1 MRWLLAAVVVLAI
14 LPFPRVA
21 FAQEPVNGAI
31 EGQVVNQSEGGGS
44 VDDLSVSLIPMGE
57 EEGTAE
63 TSTTR
68 TDGEGRFQ
76 FSNIP
81 VESSYL
87 IRVNYMK
94 IAYYYP
100 LDSSDTEATISIEIP
115 VCDTTASDQAIRISW
130 HHVVV
135 RIQEAH
141 IMVTEVI
148 LLVNDGDRTYV
159 GSEATSFE
167 GIQGTLVLTLPPGAM
182 QFEVPEDSAE
192 DYLLVD
198 NSTVVTT
205 MVFPPG
211 EKQLLYYY
219 QMAMSESGDFTIN
232 LKADYPTDAL
242 EVMVTGEDIEV
253 SSARLVPADPVE
265 TDEGQHYVHFTGE
278 YLDRGDAIDVRLAS
292 SSGEIDWLVIV
303 LWIVGSVAVLCVAVY
318 LVRKSR
324 AQTTT
329 PAAIIQDYDR
339 EAVSPEQRL
348 LDEIVRLDHD
358 FEQGLLD
365 EETYRQRYADK
376 DARLAELKGQQET
389 ANGNE

>member
-1 MRWLLAAVVVLAI
+1 MRWLLAAVAVLVV
-14 LPFPRVA
+14 LPFPGFA
-21 FAQEPVNGAI
+21 FAQDNGTI

-44 VDDLSVSLIPMGE
+44 VADLSVSLIPVGE

-63 TSTTR
+63 TRTTR

-87 IRVNYMK
+87 VRVNYMK

-100 LDSSDTEATISIEIP
+100 LDFNDTEATISIEIP
-115 VCDTTASDQAIRISW
+115 VCDTTANDQAIRISW
-130 HHVVV
+130 RHIVV
-135 RIQEAH
+135 RIQAEYITVA
-141 IMVTEVI
+141 EVV

-167 GIQGTLVLTLPPGAM
+167 GKQGTLVFTLPPGAM

-198 NSTVVTT
+198 NMVVTT

-219 QMAMSESGDFTIN
+219 QLAASESGDSTIN

-242 EVMVTGEDIEV
+242 DVMVTGEDTEV
-253 SSARLVPADPVE
+253 SSARLVPAEPVE
-265 TDEGQHYVHFTGE
+265 TDDGQHYVHFTGE
-278 YLDRGDAIDVRLAS
+278 YLDRGDAIDIRLAS
-292 SSGEIDWLVIV
+292 SSGGSGTLAIV
-303 LWIVGSVAVLCVAVY
+303 LWIVGAVVVLCLAAY

-329 PAAIIQDYDR
+329 PAATIRAYDR

-348 LDEIVRLDHD
+348 LDEIVRLDRD

-376 DARLAELKGQQET
+376 DARLAELKKHEGT

>member
-1 MRWLLAAVVVLAI
+1 MRWLLAAVAVLAV
-14 LPFPRVA
+14 LPFPGVA
-21 FAQEPVNGAI
+21 FAQEPANGTI

-44 VDDLSVSLIPMGE
+44 VADLSVSLISGGE
-57 EEGTAE
+57 EEGAAE
-63 TSTTR
+63 TRTAR

-87 IRVNYMK
+87 VRVDYMK

-100 LDSSDTEATISIEIP
+100 LDFSDTETTISIEIP
-115 VCDTTASDQAIRISW
+115 VCDTTASDQAIRIAW

-135 RIQEAH
+135 RIQEED
-141 IMVTEVI
+141 ISVTEVI

-167 GIQGTLVLTLPPGAM
+167 GKQGTLVFTMPPGAM

-198 NSTVVTT
+198 NMVVTT

-219 QMAMSESGDFTIN
+219 QLATSESGDFTIN
-232 LKADYPTDAL
+232 LKADYPTDAMD
-242 EVMVTGEDIEV
+242 VMVTGEDTEV

-265 TDEGQHYVHFTGE
+265 TDDGQHYVHFTGE
-278 YLDRGDAIDVRLAS
+278 YLDRGDAIDIRLAR
-292 SSGEIDWLVIV
+292 SSGGSGMLAIV
-303 LWIVGSVAVLCVAVY
+303 LWIVGAVVVLCMLVY
-318 LVRKSR
+318 LVRRSR
-324 AQTTT
+324 AQAKT

-348 LDEIVRLDHD
+348 LDEIVRLDRD

-376 DARLAELKGQQET
+376 DARLAELKKHEGT

>member
-1 MRWLLAAVVVLAI
+1 MRWLLAAVAVLAI
-14 LPFPRVA
+14 LPFPGIA
-21 FAQEPVNGAI
+21 FAQEQVDGTI

-44 VDDLSVSLIPMGE
+44 VVDLSVSLISGGE
-57 EEGTAE
+57 EEGAAE
-63 TSTTR
+63 TRTAR

-87 IRVNYMK
+87 VRVDYMK

-100 LDSSDTEATISIEIP
+100 LDFSDTETTISIEIP
-115 VCDTTASDQAIRISW
+115 VCDTTASDQAIRIAW
-130 HHVVV
+130 HHIVV
-135 RIQEAH
+135 RIQEED
-141 IMVTEVI
+141 ISVTEVI
-148 LLVNDGDRTYV
+148 LLVNDGDRTCV

-167 GIQGTLVLTLPPGAM
+167 GKQGTLVFTMPPGAM

-198 NSTVVTT
+198 NMVVTT

-219 QMAMSESGDFTIN
+219 QLATSESGDFTIN
-232 LKADYPTDAL
+232 LKADYPTDAMD
-242 EVMVTGEDIEV
+242 VMVTGEDTEV

-265 TDEGQHYVHFTGE
+265 TDDGQHYVHFTGE
-278 YLDRGDAIDVRLAS
+278 YLDRGDAIDIRLAS
-292 SSGEIDWLVIV
+292 SSGGSGMLAIV
-303 LWIVGSVAVLCVAVY
+303 LWIVGAVVVLCMLVY
-318 LVRKSR
+318 LVRRSR
-324 AQTTT
+324 AQAKT

-348 LDEIVRLDHD
+348 LDEIVRLDRD

-365 EETYRQRYADK
+365 EETYRQRYADN
-376 DARLAELKGQQET
+376 DARLAELKKHEGT

>member
-1 MRWLLAAVVVLAI
+1 MRWLLAAVAVLAI
-14 LPFPRVA
+14 LPFPGVA
-21 FAQEPVNGAI
+21 FAQEPANGTI

-44 VDDLSVSLIPMGE
+44 MDDLSVSLIPVGE
-57 EEGTAE
+57 EEGTAQ
-63 TSTTR
+63 TRTTR
-68 TDGEGRFQ
+68 TDGEGRFR

-81 VESSYL
+81 VESNYL
-87 IRVNYMK
+87 VRVNYMK

-100 LDSSDTEATISIEIP
+100 LEFSDTEATISIEIP
-115 VCDTTASDQAIRISW
+115 VCDTTASDQAIRIAW

-135 RIQEAH
+135 RIQKDD
-141 IMVTEVI
+141 IIISEVI

-167 GIQGTLVLTLPPGAM
+167 GEQGTLVFTLPPGAM
-182 QFEVPEDSAE
+182 RFEVPEDSTE

-198 NSTVVTT
+198 NMVVTT

-219 QMAMSESGDFTIN
+219 QLATSEEGDFTIN

-242 EVMVTGEDIEV
+242 EVMVTGDDIEA

-265 TDEGQHYVHFTGE
+265 TDDGQHYVHFTGE
-278 YLDRGDAIDVRLAS
+278 YLDRGDATDIRLSS
-292 SSGEIDWLVIV
+292 SSGESGTLGVV
-303 LWIVGSVAVLCVAVY
+303 LWIVGAVVALCLAVY
-318 LVRKSR
+318 LARKSR

-339 EAVSPEQRL
+339 EVVSPEQRL
-348 LDEIVRLDHD
+348 LDEIAQLDRD
-358 FEQGLLD
+358 FEQGLLN
-365 EETYRQRYADK
+365 EKTYRQRYADK
-376 DARLAELKGQQET
+376 DARLVELKIHEGT

>member
-1 MRWLLAAVVVLAI
+1 MRWLLAAVAVLAI
-14 LPFPRVA
+14 LPFPGIA
-21 FAQEPVNGAI
+21 FAQEQVDGTI

-44 VDDLSVSLIPMGE
+44 VVDLSVSLISGGE
-57 EEGTAE
+57 EEGAAE
-63 TSTTR
+63 TRTAR

-87 IRVNYMK
+87 VRVDYMK

-100 LDSSDTEATISIEIP
+100 LDFSDTETTISIEIP
-115 VCDTTASDQAIRISW
+115 VCDTTASDQAIRIAW
-130 HHVVV
+130 HHIVV
-135 RIQEAH
+135 RIQEED
-141 IMVTEVI
+141 ISVTEVI

-167 GIQGTLVLTLPPGAM
+167 GKQGTLVFTMPPGAM

-198 NSTVVTT
+198 NMVVTT

-219 QMAMSESGDFTIN
+219 QLATSESGDFTIN
-232 LKADYPTDAL
+232 LKADYPTDAMD
-242 EVMVTGEDIEV
+242 VMVTGEDTEV
-253 SSARLVPADPVE
+253 SSARLAPADPVE
-265 TDEGQHYVHFTGE
+265 TDDGQHYVHFTGE
-278 YLDRGDAIDVRLAS
+278 YLDRGDAIDIRLAR
-292 SSGEIDWLVIV
+292 SSGGSGMLAIV
-303 LWIVGSVAVLCVAVY
+303 LWIVGAVVVLCMLVY
-318 LVRKSR
+318 LVRRSR
-324 AQTTT
+324 AQAKT

-348 LDEIVRLDHD
+348 LDEIVRLDRD

-365 EETYRQRYADK
+365 EETYRQRYADN
-376 DARLAELKGQQET
+376 DARLAELKKHEGT

>member
-1 MRWLLAAVVVLAI
+1 MRWLLAAVAVLAI
-14 LPFPRVA
+14 LPFPGIA
-21 FAQEPVNGAI
+21 FAQEQVDGTI

-44 VDDLSVSLIPMGE
+44 VIDLSVSLISGGQE
-57 EEGTAE
+57 AGAAE
-63 TSTTR
+63 TRTAR

-87 IRVNYMK
+87 VRVDYMK

-100 LDSSDTEATISIEIP
+100 LDFSDTETTISIEIP
-115 VCDTTASDQAIRISW
+115 VCDTTASDQAIRIAW
-130 HHVVV
+130 HHIVV
-135 RIQEAH
+135 RIQEED
-141 IMVTEVI
+141 ISVTEVI
-148 LLVNDGDRTYV
+148 LLVNDGDRTCV

-167 GIQGTLVLTLPPGAM
+167 GKQGTLVFTLPPGVI

-198 NSTVVTT
+198 NSMVVTT

-219 QMAMSESGDFTIN
+219 RLATSESGDFTIN

-242 EVMVTGEDIEV
+242 DVMVTGEDTEV
-253 SSARLVPADPVE
+253 SSARLTPADPVE
-265 TDEGQHYVHFTGE
+265 TDDGQHYVHFTGE
-278 YLDRGDAIDVRLAS
+278 YLDRGDAIDIRLAR
-292 SSGEIDWLVIV
+292 SSGGSGMLAIV
-303 LWIVGSVAVLCVAVY
+303 LWIVGAVVVLCMLVY
-318 LVRKSR
+318 LVRRSR
-324 AQTTT
+324 AQAKT

-348 LDEIVRLDHD
+348 LDEIVRLDRD
-358 FEQGLLD
+358 YEQGLLD
-365 EETYRQRYADK
+365 EETYRQRYADN
-376 DARLAELKGQQET
+376 DARLAELKKHEGT

>member
-1 MRWLLAAVVVLAI
+1 
-14 LPFPRVA
+14 
-21 FAQEPVNGAI
+21 
-31 EGQVVNQSEGGGS
+31 
-44 VDDLSVSLIPMGE
+44 
-57 EEGTAE
+57 
-63 TSTTR
+63 
-68 TDGEGRFQ
+68 
-76 FSNIP
+76 
-81 VESSYL
+81 
-87 IRVNYMK
+87 
-94 IAYYYP
+94 
-100 LDSSDTEATISIEIP
+100 
-115 VCDTTASDQAIRISW
+115 
-130 HHVVV
+130 
-135 RIQEAH
+135 
-141 IMVTEVI
+141 
-148 LLVNDGDRTYV
+148 LVNDGDRTYV

-167 GIQGTLVLTLPPGAM
+167 GKQGTLVFTLPPGAM
-182 QFEVPEDSAE
+182 QFDVPEDSTE

-198 NSTVVTT
+198 NMVVTT

-219 QMAMSESGDFTIN
+219 RLATSESGDFTIN

-265 TDEGQHYVHFTGE
+265 TDDGQHYVHFTGE
-278 YLDRGDAIDVRLAS
+278 YLDRGDAIDIRLAS
-292 SSGEIDWLVIV
+292 SSGGSGTLAIV
-303 LWIVGSVAVLCVAVY
+303 LWIVGAVVVLCLAAY

-329 PAAIIQDYDR
+329 PAATIRAYDR

-348 LDEIVRLDHD
+348 LDEIVRLDRD

-376 DARLAELKGQQET
+376 DARLAELKKHEGT

>member
-1 MRWLLAAVVVLAI
+1 MRWLLAAVAVLAI
-14 LPFPRVA
+14 LPFPGIA
-21 FAQEPVNGAI
+21 FAQEQVDGTI

-44 VDDLSVSLIPMGE
+44 VVDLSVSLISGGE
-57 EEGTAE
+57 EEGAAE
-63 TSTTR
+63 TRTAR

-87 IRVNYMK
+87 VRVDYMK

-100 LDSSDTEATISIEIP
+100 LEFGDTETTISIEIP
-115 VCDTTASDQAIRISW
+115 VCDTMASDQAIRISW

-135 RIQEAH
+135 RIQAEY
-141 IMVTEVI
+141 ITVTEVI

-167 GIQGTLVLTLPPGAM
+167 GKQGTLVFTLPPGAM

-198 NSTVVTT
+198 NMVVTT

-219 QMAMSESGDFTIN
+219 QLATSESGDFTIN
-232 LKADYPTDAL
+232 LKADYPTDAMD
-242 EVMVTGEDIEV
+242 VMVTGEDTEV
-253 SSARLVPADPVE
+253 SSARLAPADPVE
-265 TDEGQHYVHFTGE
+265 TDDGQHYVHFTGE
-278 YLDRGDAIDVRLAS
+278 YLDRGDAIDIRLAR
-292 SSGEIDWLVIV
+292 SSGGSGMLAIV
-303 LWIVGSVAVLCVAVY
+303 LWIVGAVVVLCMLVY
-318 LVRKSR
+318 LVRRSR
-324 AQTTT
+324 AQAKT

-348 LDEIVRLDHD
+348 LDEIVRLDRD

-365 EETYRQRYADK
+365 EETYRQRYADN
-376 DARLAELKGQQET
+376 DARLAELKKHEGT

>member
-14 LPFPRVA
+14 LPFPGFA
-21 FAQEPVNGAI
+21 FAQDNGAI

-44 VDDLSVSLIPMGE
+44 VADLSVSLIPVVE
-57 EEGTAE
+57 EEETAE
-63 TSTTR
+63 TRTTR

-76 FSNIP
+76 FSDIP

-87 IRVNYMK
+87 VRVNYMK

-100 LDSSDTEATISIEIP
+100 LEFSDTEATISIEIP
-115 VCDTTASDQAIRISW
+115 VCDTTTSEQAIRIAW
-130 HHVVV
+130 HHIVG
-135 RIQEAH
+135 RIQAEH
-141 IMVTEVI
+141 IIVTEVI

-159 GSEATSFE
+159 GSEVTSFE
-167 GIQGTLVLTLPPGAM
+167 GIQGTLVFTLPAGAI

-192 DYLLVD
+192 DYLLID
-198 NSTVVTT
+198 NMVVTT

-219 QMAMSESGDFTIN
+219 QLAMPESGDFTIN

-242 EVMVTGEDIEV
+242 DVMVTGEDIEV
-253 SSARLVPADPVE
+253 SSVRLAPAEPVE
-265 TDEGQHYVHFTGE
+265 TDDGQRYVHFTGE
-278 YLDRGDAIDVRLAS
+278 YLDRDDAIDVRLAS
-292 SSGEIDWLVIV
+292 SSGVSGTLAVV
-303 LWIVGSVAVLCVAVY
+303 LWTVGAVVVLCLAVY

-324 AQTTT
+324 VQTTT
-329 PAAIIQDYDR
+329 PAATIQDYDR

-348 LDEIVRLDHD
+348 LDEIVQLDRD

-376 DARLAELKGQQET
+376 DARLAELKKHEGT

>member
-1 MRWLLAAVVVLAI
+1 MRWLLAAVAVLAI
-14 LPFPRVA
+14 LPFPGVA

-31 EGQVVNQSEGGGS
+31 EGQVVNQSEDGGS
-44 VDDLSVSLIPMGE
+44 VDDLSVSLIPVGE
-57 EEGTAE
+57 EEGTAQ
-63 TSTTR
+63 TRTTR
-68 TDGEGRFQ
+68 TDGEGRFR

-81 VESSYL
+81 MESSYL
-87 IRVNYMK
+87 VRVNYMK

-100 LDSSDTEATISIEIP
+100 LDSSDTETTISIEIP
-115 VCDTTASDQAIRISW
+115 VCDTTTSDQAIRIAW

-135 RIQEAH
+135 RIQEDD
-141 IMVTEVI
+141 IMVSEVI

-167 GIQGTLVLTLPPGAM
+167 GKQGTLVFTLPPGAM
-182 QFEVPEDSAE
+182 RFEVPEDSAE

-198 NSTVVTT
+198 NGTVVTT

-219 QMAMSESGDFTIN
+219 QMATSESGDFTIH

-242 EVMVTGEDIEV
+242 DVMVTGEDIEV
-253 SSARLVPADPVE
+253 SSARLVPAEPVE
-265 TDEGQHYVHFTGE
+265 TDDGQQYVHFTGG
-278 YLDRGDAIDVRLAS
+278 YLDRGDAIDIRLSS
-292 SSGEIDWLVIV
+292 SSGESGTLAVV
-303 LWIVGSVAVLCVAVY
+303 LWTVGPVAALCLAVY

-324 AQTTT
+324 AQATT
-329 PAAIIQDYDR
+329 PAATIQDYDR

-348 LDEIVRLDHD
+348 LDEIVRLDRD

-376 DARLAELKGQQET
+376 DARLAELKKHEGT
-389 ANGNE
+389 ADGNE